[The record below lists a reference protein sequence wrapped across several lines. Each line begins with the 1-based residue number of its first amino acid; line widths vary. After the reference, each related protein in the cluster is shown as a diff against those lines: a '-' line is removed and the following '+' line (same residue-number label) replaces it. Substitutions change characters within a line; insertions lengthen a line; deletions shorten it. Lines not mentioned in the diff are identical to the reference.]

1 MKGREF
7 ERLIKKHLLPHLPG
21 FKVKKAELFIYPINY
36 LLRAFSFESSQF
48 DPNNFTIEV
57 FVQPLYIPQDFI
69 SFNIGS
75 RLAMV
80 AGLGDRWWKYSPE
93 EETFIMNE
101 ILSLMQQYGV
111 PFLQRIQTPMDL
123 VEEIKREFPKEDY
136 PDSYYNE
143 IIAFSFILSE
153 KFKDALQELNRLIYI
168 LKEFPELEEWQ
179 LDRMKRAETLRDMLK
194 KNKKQEAIQLL
205 KEWTVYTARNLRLD
219 EYLELE

>member
-7 ERLIKKHLLPHLPG
+7 EKLIKKHLLPHLPG

-48 DPNNFTIEV
+48 DPKRFTIYV
-57 FVQPLYIPQDFI
+57 FTQPLYIPQDFI

-75 RLAMV
+75 RLAMM

-111 PFLQRIQTPMDL
+111 PFLQRIQTPLDL
-123 VEEIKREFPKEDY
+123 IEEIQRRFPKKDY
-136 PDSYYNE
+136 PDSYYIE
-143 IIAFSFILSE
+143 IIAFSFIFSG
-153 KFKDALQELNRLIYI
+153 KFKEALQELNRLIYI

-179 LDRMKRAETLRDMLK
+179 LERMKRAEKLRDMLK
-194 KNKKQEAIQLL
+194 RNQKEDALQLL
-205 KEWTVYTARNLRLD
+205 KEWTVFTAKNLRL
-219 EYLELE
+219 EEFLELD

>member
-48 DPNNFTIEV
+48 DRNRFTVYV
-57 FVQPLYIPQDFI
+57 FVQPLYIPDDGVV
-69 SFNIGS
+69 FNIGD
-75 RLAMV
+75 RLGNM
-80 AGLGDRWWKYSPE
+80 AGLRDTWWDYKPE
-93 EETFIMNE
+93 KETLIMNE
-101 ILSLMQQYGV
+101 ILYLMQQYGV

-179 LDRMKRAETLRDMLK
+179 LERMKRAERLRDMLK
-194 KNKKQEAIQLL
+194 KNKEQEAIQLL
-205 KEWTVYTARNLRLD
+205 KEWTFYTAQNLRLD